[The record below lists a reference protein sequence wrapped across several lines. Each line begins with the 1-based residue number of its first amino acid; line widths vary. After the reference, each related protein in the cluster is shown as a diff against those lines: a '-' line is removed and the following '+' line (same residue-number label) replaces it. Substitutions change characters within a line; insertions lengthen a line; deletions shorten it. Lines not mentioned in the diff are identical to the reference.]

1 MKGTAKIHAILGGL
15 HLGKA
20 SDGKLA
26 KIIDHMRGFGL
37 ERIGV
42 GHCTGPRA
50 FLALAN
56 EFKDRIFLNTVG
68 KVIEF

>member
-1 MKGTAKIHAILGGL
+1 MLAPIFGGL

-26 KIIDHMRGFGL
+26 KIIDQLRGFGL
-37 ERIGV
+37 EMVGV

-56 EFKDRIFLNTVG
+56 EFKDRVFLNTVG
-68 KVIEF
+68 KMVEF